1 MVSQSPTVGTPLV
14 ASNTNP
20 RPSRVLGGSRPGV
33 PRPASS
39 ISYQTPAMA
48 TRPIATLRR
57 DSFSLNQDA
66 RHQLGPSATAPRFQT
81 SSDNGSFQAPGP
93 GSAPAPAPAAA
104 PTKAGPS
111 GPGSTTFS
119 AYPFNTVDIGA
130 GQTLSVKATPNT
142 VFHEYQLLKMY
153 DKTK

>member
-1 MVSQSPTVGTPLV
+1 MVSHSPTVGMPL
-14 ASNTNP
+14 AADNPNP
-20 RPSRVLGGSRPGV
+20 RPPPVLGGSRPRV

-39 ISYQTPAMA
+39 ISYQTPATA

-66 RHQLGPSATAPRFQT
+66 RRQLGPSATAPRFQT
-81 SSDNGSFQAPGP
+81 SRGTGSFQAPAP
-93 GSAPAPAPAAA
+93 GSAPAPAPAPTSTSAA
-104 PTKAGPS
+104 PP

-130 GQTLSVKATPNT
+130 GQTVKSYRSNLS
-142 VFHEYQLLKMY
+142 
-153 DKTK
+153 